1 MNTRKI
7 IKFATITSLL
17 LLSIS
22 LTACGKK
29 DKVEKQKTES
39 IAKASKDKDKKTSGD
54 WSNSNS
60 SNQSSND
67 TNNSETDNKNSDKAT
82 QNSDA
87 QSQEKESEKST
98 YVPIEIVPEDK
109 ELMTQAVTAMF
120 NSDGSSEKARAE
132 SLKPFM
138 TDAAINQILPNALSG
153 VVDANVSFRTAY
165 NYISSEVA
173 QPDTKG
179 TYDVTVIYNEVIRD
193 QTTKMAT
200 HFVFK
205 ISDGKITNAANV
217 KTQPMNF

>member
-7 IKFATITSLL
+7 IKFATIASLL

-29 DKVEKQKTES
+29 DKAEKQKTES
-39 IAKASKDKDKKTSGD
+39 IAKASKDKAKKTSGD

-67 TNNSETDNKNSDKAT
+67 TTT
-82 QNSDA
+82 QNSNA

-109 ELMTQAVTAMF
+109 ELMTQAVTVMF

-138 TDAAINQILPNALSG
+138 TEAAINQILPNALSG

-205 ISDGKITNAANV
+205 ISDGKITNVVNV

>member
-87 QSQEKESEKST
+87 Q

-193 QTTKMAT
+193 QTTKTAT

>member
-7 IKFATITSLL
+7 IKFATIASLL

-29 DKVEKQKTES
+29 DKAEKQKTES

-67 TNNSETDNKNSDKAT
+67 TTT
-82 QNSDA
+82 QNSNA
-87 QSQEKESEKST
+87 QS

-165 NYISSEVA
+165 NYVSSEVA